1 MKIETTRF
9 GVLEVSKEKII
20 NFPKG
25 LLGFEHLRQFVIVPV
40 DNNPAFVWLQSVEA
54 SEVAFLLVDPFLF
67 FSGYEVELTCDL
79 REELSI
85 KDRSDVIIQ
94 AIATIPKTGIKDMT
108 ANLVGPVVIN
118 VRRNLGKQVV
128 LQNTEYG
135 TKHPLFKNK
144 VAKEEQI
151 KNAQNA

>member
-1 MKIETTRF
+1 MIIKTTRF
-9 GVLEVSKEKII
+9 GELEVAKEKII

-25 LLGFEHLRQFVIVPV
+25 LPGFEHLRQFVIVPV

-54 SEVAFLLVDPFLF
+54 PDVAFLLVDPFLF
-67 FSGYEVELTCDL
+67 FSGYEVELTRDL

-85 KDRSDVIIQ
+85 KNRSDVIIQ
-94 AIATIPKTGIKDMT
+94 AIVTIPETGIKDMT

-118 VRRNLGKQVV
+118 VKRNLGKQVV

-135 TKHPLFKNK
+135 TRHPLFRNK
-144 VAKEEQI
+144 GTKEDQV
-151 KNAQNA
+151 KSAQNA